1 MFIYLCLFGLAAGH
15 EGSCQARDG
24 TLVPPAVEAQN
35 FNHLDHQESPRTDV
49 FLNVEGNWYLLTQ
62 PKSL

>member
-15 EGSCQARDG
+15 EGSCQARNG
-24 TLVPPAVEAQN
+24 NLVPPAVEAQN

-49 FLNVEGNWYLLTQ
+49 FLNVEGN
-62 PKSL
+62 